1 MLKRKLPRSLRK
13 YIRKEKA
20 RIRQKTLS
28 LKEREEL
35 IRLLYERLG
44 IKINKKILPQTNTN
58 HSKNDSKRNI
68 QSSNK
73 NGN

>member
-58 HSKNDSKRNI
+58 HLKNDNKRNI

-73 NGN
+73 NGD